1 MALPA
6 SELHISQRP
15 LGCSFDSLRGAY
27 AWTWPHEHEAHFV
40 GTEDCRPLAERS
52 STLCAGD
59 VHRARK
65 FYVGD
70 SNGGYMMWFGR
81 LGNCNI
87 PRKQFMPMNGAA
99 GKTLK
104 DKLEGILRT
113 IGDRGDVIFLY
124 MGSHYPELSPSEL
137 EQNVTA
143 ALRSSWNLTQ
153 RACIIVSGIMD
164 PEHEQIPG
172 KWSPNQVFFRNSW
185 RVAMQNQAVRRAV
198 LATNDDRIHYLDLF
212 EPTLPLHFDAHRSR
226 RDPVHFRSASYRF
239 LGNVSL
245 LAASHLC
252 GLAAVPHH

>member
-1 MALPA
+1 
-6 SELHISQRP
+6 
-15 LGCSFDSLRGAY
+15 
-27 AWTWPHEHEAHFV
+27 
-40 GTEDCRPLAERS
+40 
-52 STLCAGD
+52 
-59 VHRARK
+59 
-65 FYVGD
+65 
-70 SNGGYMMWFGR
+70 MMWFGR

-198 LATNDDRIHYLDLF
+198 LATNDDRIYYLDLF
-212 EPTLPLHFDAHRSR
+212 EPTLPLNFGAGETQCTSSPHLTGS
-226 RDPVHFRSASYRF
+226 
-239 LGNVSL
+239 LGM
-245 LAASHLC
+245 
-252 GLAAVPHH
+252 